1 MTKPKEYPLNR
12 KGWVVIEVRRQG
24 GNWDKCL
31 RPVILTKGEKR
42 YMANLLDP
50 VFYIKERVNP
60 RTGERKYTKSFNT
73 VNDSKDI
80 HIRTGVT
87 RSFCRKHNLDY
98 PYYFGTE
105 GIKDKR
111 ILIGEYVCDLFYQL
125 GRVPTRVELKK
136 YILQNTSDVQIQR
149 DLGGP
154 DTNSYMRRLMHQCM
168 LEWLPT
174 SSRGKTIIELPPPYG
189 CKNSFIVT
197 LSQLF
202 WRKLTGCCSL
212 KLFFQLE
219 REEEWP
225 PPKRKRGRPRKY
237 TKKE

>member
-1 MTKPKEYPLNR
+1 
-12 KGWVVIEVRRQG
+12 
-24 GNWDKCL
+24 
-31 RPVILTKGEKR
+31 
-42 YMANLLDP
+42 MANLLDP
-50 VFYIKERVNP
+50 VFYIKKERVNP

-105 GIKDKR
+105 GIKDKKDIDWGICMRPLLSIREGAYTGR
-111 ILIGEYVCDLFYQL
+111 I
-125 GRVPTRVELKK
+125 KK

-168 LEWLPT
+168 LAQ
-174 SSRGKTIIELPPPYG
+174 R
-189 CKNSFIVT
+189 KN
-197 LSQLF
+197 
-202 WRKLTGCCSL
+202 
-212 KLFFQLE
+212 
-219 REEEWP
+219 
-225 PPKRKRGRPRKY
+225 
-237 TKKE
+237 